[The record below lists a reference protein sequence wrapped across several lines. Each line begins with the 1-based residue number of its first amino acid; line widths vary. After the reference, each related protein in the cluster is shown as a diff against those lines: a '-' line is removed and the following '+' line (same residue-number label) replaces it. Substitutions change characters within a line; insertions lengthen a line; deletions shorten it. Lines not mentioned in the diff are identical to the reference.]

1 MTHWITRSL
10 ATLMPAVVIGLGAL
24 AVDAGAVSAAGFSS
38 EPSRDGSTGVDQ
50 ETSKDFVAV
59 EPILVQATD
68 EAGNLRTV
76 VLSLTLELGTRRG
89 DGARVAA
96 YMPRL
101 RDAYLRELSPPPF
114 VEGRLDLVTAKAI
127 LRRVTDQVLG
137 PAVVR
142 DVLIQRVHDSNAG

>member
-1 MTHWITRSL
+1 MTLWTTRSL
-10 ATLMPAVVIGLGAL
+10 ASLVPVVLIGLGAL
-24 AVDAGAVSAAGFSS
+24 AIDAGAASAAGASS
-38 EPSRDGSTGVDQ
+38 EPSRDGSIGGD
-50 ETSKDFVAV
+50 EATSEDFVAV
-59 EPILVQATD
+59 EPILVQAAD

-76 VLSLTLELGTRRG
+76 VLSLTLELGTGRG

-127 LRRVTDQVLG
+127 LRRITDQVLG
-137 PAVVR
+137 PKVVR